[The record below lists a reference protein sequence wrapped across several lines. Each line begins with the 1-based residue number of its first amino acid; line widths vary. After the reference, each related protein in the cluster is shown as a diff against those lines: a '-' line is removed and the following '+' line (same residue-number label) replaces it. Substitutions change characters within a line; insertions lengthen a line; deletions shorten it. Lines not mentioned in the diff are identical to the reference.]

1 MATGGLMVAV
11 TMSWQCTG
19 LREEEEFRLSVGSR
33 NSESSLSL
41 WPWVSA
47 ESATRGRWRKG

>member
-19 LREEEEFRLSVGSR
+19 LREEEEFRLPVGSR